1 MQIPASVKNS
11 GCLYLHGFL
20 SSPASEKAQQM
31 MALFREH
38 PELGSITAPFIHFA
52 PQDAIALAEE
62 SLAELRE
69 KHDRVWI
76 VGSSLGGFYATFL
89 AEKHHIPAVLI
100 NPAVRP
106 FELFIHY
113 LGEHTHYHTGETL
126 LLEEAH
132 LHQLEA
138 LNTPAITRPHN
149 LLLLLQTGDE
159 TLDYRHA
166 AELYR
171 ECPAWLE
178 GGGDHS
184 FQRFIDR
191 VPQMLGHLSRLW

>member
-1 MQIPASVKNS
+1 MLIPASVQNS

-38 PELGSITAPFIHFA
+38 PELGSINAPFIHFA
-52 PQDAIALAEE
+52 PQDAIALAEQA
-62 SLAELRE
+62 LAELRE

-89 AEKHHIPAVLI
+89 AEKHDVPAVLI

-106 FELFIHY
+106 FELFRHY

-126 LLEEAH
+126 LLE
-132 LHQLEA
+132 
-138 LNTPAITRPHN
+138 
-149 LLLLLQTGDE
+149 
-159 TLDYRHA
+159 
-166 AELYR
+166 
-171 ECPAWLE
+171 
-178 GGGDHS
+178 
-184 FQRFIDR
+184 
-191 VPQMLGHLSRLW
+191 